1 MATRYFEKSQM
12 ATFPESL
19 VSPGPW
25 MSGYAAPLRLARV
38 QDRRSLHQSSDWQQ
52 QAVADWHALSKGLR
66 WAFAIEGGTALLIYG
81 LWQLARLLL

>member
-12 ATFPESL
+12 ATFSESM
-19 VSPGPW
+19 VSPW
-25 MSGYAAPLRLARV
+25 MKGYAAPLRLARV
-38 QDRRSLHQSSDWQQ
+38 ADRRAPRQSVIYQQ

-81 LWQLARLLL
+81 IWCLMRLLI

>member
-12 ATFPESL
+12 ATFSESM
-19 VSPGPW
+19 VSPW
-25 MSGYAAPLRLARV
+25 MSGYAVPLRLARV
-38 QDRRSLHQSSDWQQ
+38 PDRRAPRQSVNYQQ

-81 LWQLARLLL
+81 IWCLLRLLI